1 MSGEKASG
9 AGEALLRRM
18 QRLLARAATVGGS
31 DRKQLLALLDDVET
45 TRRGLLQEC
54 AAIEAAGLAGQEGRD
69 GSMSVGIGTLCSPD
83 QHVRL
88 PHRG

>member
-1 MSGEKASG
+1 MSGEKASA

-54 AAIEAAGLAGQEGRD
+54 AAIESEMRQATVRA
-69 GSMSVGIGTLCSPD
+69 SVIGAYLRNS
-83 QHVRL
+83 QVQ
-88 PHRG
+88 RGKRHN